1 MSEKERNKMELKE
14 RYIYQV
20 IRRIPKKQREE
31 ITMELRELIDE
42 MCEHDTIEH
51 VLEKL
56 GNPEEFAKKYRDGN
70 NYIIGPKYYDD
81 YIWVLKIVLACV
93 LISGIVSAVVSG
105 ITGQDWSGETV
116 SAIVNGTVD
125 IIGSIITDT
134 LVNLIGGG
142 LVAIS
147 GITLIFALMERQNM
161 KINVKQGKSWTP
173 EQLTPIPDK
182 KVLISRSDS
191 MVGLVF
197 TVLCAG
203 IFLFVP
209 ELFGAYIFEDGEF
222 IRTIPLFN
230 LEKWNLILPFLMVGF
245 GLCFVDEMI
254 RLVTGTY
261 SRVVMISNIVTGVLQ
276 IVLSIV
282 ILKMLPFWN
291 ENFAKEASKTF
302 HREFTSKGD
311 LMHYWGTD
319 VISNVVLMV
328 LLAVILIEMGVTI
341 YKTLRYVVE
350 R

>member
-1 MSEKERNKMELKE
+1 MSEKERNKIELKE

-51 VLEKL
+51 VVEKL

-134 LVNLIGGG
+134 LVNIIGGG
-142 LVAIS
+142 LVAIG

-209 ELFGAYIFEDGEF
+209 ELFGAYILEDGEF

-261 SRVVMISNIVTGVLQ
+261 SRVVMISNIVTGVIQ

-291 ENFAKEASKTF
+291 ENFAKEASKAF

-328 LLAVILIEMGVTI
+328 LLAVILIEMSVTI
-341 YKTLRYVVE
+341 YKTLRYAVE

>member
-142 LVAIS
+142 LVAIG